1 MKTIIVTGGAGF
13 IGCNFVRA
21 VLSKTDWRVV
31 VFDRLSYA
39 GNVMSLQGLE
49 DNPRFEFSLGNICD
63 SAAVNA
69 LYERWQ
75 PQSIVNFAAET
86 HVDRSIDG
94 PREFLDTN
102 VIGTFQLL
110 EASRRYLSKQDPGDR
125 SRFRFLHVSTDE
137 VYGTL
142 ADVGKFT
149 EKTAYAPNSPYAA
162 SKASS
167 DHFVSAYHSTYGLP
181 TLITNCSNNY
191 GHYQFPEKLI
201 PLTILRAI
209 SGKSL
214 PIYGDGR
221 NVRDWLYVE
230 DHCDAIL
237 AVLEGGRVGEKY
249 NIGGNSERSN
259 VEVVDEVCAVLEEL
273 LPASR
278 NPMLVAQGISRYRDL
293 KTFVPDRPGHDFRY
307 AIDCSLI
314 ARELNWQPRMEFSQ
328 GLRLTAGWYLLNR
341 DWCEGVQRGL
351 YSGERLGLQVSEN
364 LR

>member
-31 VFDRLSYA
+31 VFDRLTYA
-39 GNVMSLQGLE
+39 GNVMSLRGLE

-63 SAAVNA
+63 SAAVDA
-69 LYERWQ
+69 LCERWL

-102 VIGTFQLL
+102 VVGTFQLL
-110 EASRRYLSKQDPGDR
+110 EASRRYLSKQDPIKR
-125 SRFRFLHVSTDE
+125 SQFRFLQVSTDE

-142 ADVGKFT
+142 GDEGKFT
-149 EKTAYAPNSPYAA
+149 EKTPYAPNSPYAA

-167 DHFVSAYHSTYGLP
+167 DHFVNAYHSTYGLP
-181 TLITNCSNNY
+181 TLTTNCSNNY
-191 GHYQFPEKLI
+191 GQYQFPEKLI
-201 PLTILRAI
+201 PLTILRAVN
-209 SGKSL
+209 GKSL

-273 LPASR
+273 LPATQ
-278 NPMLVAQGISRYRDL
+278 NPILTVQGILRYGDL

-314 ARELNWQPRMEFSQ
+314 SGELHWRPRMNFSQ
-328 GLRLTAGWYLLNR
+328 GIRLTAGWYLLNR
-341 DWCEGVQRGL
+341 DWCESVQRGL
-351 YSGERLGLQVSEN
+351 YSGERLGLQPSVN